1 MPREI
6 LLLIGAIVAGGVLL
20 TIILFS
26 MIKTAKGNEALV
38 VSGVGAT
45 DKNGNPKIKRA
56 GGCVV
61 IPFIQKAKYFDLCV
75 RTAKVTGDV
84 TKTQTGVPIQID
96 WAVAYNPDVSSNE
109 SLQRA
114 VCNFLDKNDT
124 ELERVILDVVSGGV
138 RAVIAKMTPEE
149 VMNGKDKLDDQVKES
164 ISTQMKDLGFNTILS
179 IHEVEDAAGSTY
191 YKDLAAKDR
200 ETRRRDAANISAEA
214 EQSMREK
221 RAETDRMAQEK
232 ELDAQVAVAERQRD
246 TDVKRAQFMAE
257 TARETAKSQMAGQLE
272 QEAINQ
278 QLVEKQGAVLV
289 MKAEQ
294 ANRAAQKQQ
303 EVEITRAETA
313 KRTTVINAEAE
324 AERKKAEAAGEAEA
338 KKVSAAGN
346 AEAQKLTAA
355 GEAEAAAVRKT
366 RDAAA
371 AAEARKT
378 EADGAAAA
386 RKLEAEGAATA
397 RKTEAAAEAE
407 AVKVQADAEATATIA
422 KGEAEAQAIAAKGK
436 AEAEAI
442 EAKGKA
448 EAEAARAL
456 SDAQAANDKVNFEL
470 KKIEIEQNTRVQVA
484 TNIATVMAE
493 VGKNAK
499 FYDFGGGAKQEGG
512 GDLLTGI
519 LGRIPQ
525 VFAQADMQNQAMNG
539 EDLTD
544 TVRKLVAAVADP
556 IKGKKTDVADI
567 NGAKEAITTTASA
580 QVIDAPERGLT
591 ITADSETALKNE
603 GRLKVSNSL
612 RGAPFYCPVFK
623 P

>member
-1 MPREI
+1 MPRDIIILIGIAVGAVI
-6 LLLIGAIVAGGVLL
+6 LLI
-20 TIILFS
+20 IILFA
-26 MIKTAKGNEALV
+26 MIKTANGNEALV

-45 DKNGNPKIKRA
+45 DKNGNPTIKRA
-56 GGCVV
+56 GGRVV

-75 RTAKVTGDV
+75 RTAKVEGDV

-114 VCNFLDKNDT
+114 VCNFLDKNDK

-149 VMNGKDKLDDQVKES
+149 VMNGKDKLDDQVKDS
-164 ISTQMKDLGFNTILS
+164 ISAQMKDLGFNTILS

-191 YKDLAAKDR
+191 YQDLAARDR

-214 EQSMREK
+214 EQSVREK

-246 TDVKRAQFMAE
+246 TDVKKAQFMAE
-257 TARETAKSQMAGQLE
+257 TAREQAKSEMAGQLE

-278 QLVEKQGAVLV
+278 QLAEKQGAVKV
-289 MKAEQ
+289 TIAEQ
-294 ANRAAQKQQ
+294 ANQAALKQQ
-303 EVEITRAETA
+303 EVEITRAETQ

-355 GEAEAAAVRKT
+355 GEAEAAAVRRT
-366 RDAAA
+366 REAAA
-371 AAEARKT
+371 TAEARKT
-378 EADGAAAA
+378 EADGAAEA

-407 AVKVQADAEATATIA
+407 AVKVQADAEATATKA
-422 KGEAEAQAIAAKGK
+422 KGEAEAAAIAAKGK

-470 KKIEIEQNTRVQVA
+470 RKIEIEQNTRVQVA
-484 TNIATVMAE
+484 TNVATVMAE
-493 VGKNAK
+493 IGKNAK
-499 FYDFGGGAKQEGG
+499 FYDFGGGSKSEGG
-512 GDLLTGI
+512 GDLLTSV

-525 VFAQADMQNQAMNG
+525 VFAQADMQNQALNG
-539 EDLTD
+539 EELAD
-544 TVRKLVAAVADP
+544 TVKKLVASVADP
-556 IKGKKTDVADI
+556 IKGKK
-567 NGAKEAITTTASA
+567 
-580 QVIDAPERGLT
+580 DAPEVT
-591 ITADSETALKNE
+591 SEVKEAVAEVKEAADLNE
-603 GRLKVSNSL
+603 
-612 RGAPFYCPVFK
+612 
-623 P
+623 

>member
-1 MPREI
+1 MIPI
-6 LLLIGAIVAGGVLL
+6 IIPVAAAVAAVI
-20 TIILFS
+20 IILFA
-26 MIKTAKGNEALV
+26 MIKTANGNEALV

-45 DKNGNPKIKRA
+45 DKAGNPTIKRA
-56 GGCVV
+56 GGRVV

-75 RTAKVTGDV
+75 RTAKVEGDV

-96 WAVAYNPDVSSNE
+96 WAVAYSPDTSSNE

-114 VCNFLDKNDT
+114 VCNFLDKNDE
-124 ELERVILDVVSGGV
+124 ELKRVILDVVSGGV

-164 ISTQMKDLGFNTILS
+164 IAAQMKDLGFNTILS
-179 IHEVEDAAGSTY
+179 IHEVEDAQGSTY

-221 RAETDRMAQEK
+221 RAETDRAAQEK

-246 TDVKRAQFMAE
+246 TDVRKAQFQAE
-257 TARETAKSQMAGQLE
+257 TAREQAKSQMAGELE
-272 QEAINQ
+272 QQAINQ
-278 QLVEKQGAVLV
+278 QLEEKKGAVAV
-289 MKAEQ
+289 MQAEQ
-294 ANRAAQKQQ
+294 ANLAAMKQQ
-303 EVEITRAETA
+303 EVEVTRAETA
-313 KRTTVINAEAE
+313 KKTTVISAQAE
-324 AERKKAEAAGEAEA
+324 AERKKAEAAGDAEA
-338 KKVSAAGN
+338 K
-346 AEAQKLTAA
+346 KLTAA

-366 RDAAA
+366 REASA

-378 EADGAAAA
+378 EAEGTAA
-386 RKLEAEGAATA
+386 A

-407 AVKVQADAEATATIA
+407 AVKIQAQADATATKA
-422 KGEAEAQAIAAKGK
+422 RGEAEAAAIAAKGK

-484 TNIATVMAE
+484 TNVATVMAE
-493 VGKNAK
+493 IGKNAK
-499 FYDFGGGAKQEGG
+499 FYDFGGGAKQDG

-525 VFAQADMQNQAMNG
+525 IFAQADMQNQALNG
-539 EDLTD
+539 EEVTD
-544 TVRKLVAAVADP
+544 TVKKLVAAVAEP
-556 IKGKKTDVADI
+556 I
-567 NGAKEAITTTASA
+567 NGKEH
-580 QVIDAPERGLT
+580 APET
-591 ITADSETALKNE
+591 DEPASE
-603 GRLKVSNSL
+603 
-612 RGAPFYCPVFK
+612 
-623 P
+623 

>member
-1 MPREI
+1 MTMAT
-6 LLLIGAIVAGGVLL
+6 LLPIIIGVAIVAV
-20 TIILFS
+20 IVIALFA
-26 MIKTAKGNEALV
+26 MIKTANGNEALV

-45 DKNGNPKIKRA
+45 DKDGNPTIKRA
-56 GGCVV
+56 GGRVV

-75 RTAKVTGDV
+75 RTAKVEGDV

-96 WAVAYNPDVSSNE
+96 WAVAYSPDTSSDA

-114 VCNFLDKNDT
+114 VCNFLDKNDD
-124 ELERVILDVVSGGV
+124 ELKRVILDVVSGGV

-164 ISTQMKDLGFNTILS
+164 IATQMKDLGFNTILS
-179 IHEVEDAAGSTY
+179 IHEVEDAHGSTY
-191 YKDLAAKDR
+191 YQDLAAKDR

-221 RAETDRMAQEK
+221 RAETDRAAQEK

-246 TDVKRAQFMAE
+246 TDVRKAQFKAE
-257 TARETAKSQMAGQLE
+257 TAREQAKSEMAGELE
-272 QEAINQ
+272 QQAINQ
-278 QLVEKQGAVLV
+278 QLEEKKGAVAV
-289 MKAEQ
+289 MQAEQ
-294 ANRAAQKQQ
+294 ANLAALKQQ
-303 EVEITRAETA
+303 EVEVTRAETA
-313 KRTTVINAEAE
+313 KRTTIISAQAE
-324 AERKKAEAAGEAEA
+324 AERKKAEAAGDAEA
-338 KKVSAAGN
+338 QKVSAAGQ
-346 AEAQKLTAA
+346 AEAKKLTAA

-366 RDAAA
+366 REATAT
-371 AAEARKT
+371 AEARKT
-378 EADGAAAA
+378 EAEGSATA
-386 RKLEAEGAATA
+386 RKTEAEGSATA

-407 AVKVQADAEATATIA
+407 AVKVQAEAEATATKA
-422 KGEAEAQAIAAKGK
+422 KGEAEAAAIAAKGK

-525 VFAQADMQNQAMNG
+525 IFAQADMQNQALNG
-539 EDLTD
+539 EEVTE
-544 TVRKLVAAVADP
+544 TVKKLVAAVADP
-556 IKGKKTDVADI
+556 IKGQGSAP
-567 NGAKEAITTTASA
+567 EA
-580 QVIDAPERGLT
+580 DAPKE
-591 ITADSETALKNE
+591 
-603 GRLKVSNSL
+603 
-612 RGAPFYCPVFK
+612 
-623 P
+623 

>member
-1 MPREI
+1 MPRDIII
-6 LLLIGAIVAGGVLL
+6 LIAAIVGG
-20 TIILFS
+20 IILITVILFA

-45 DKNGNPKIKRA
+45 DKYGNPKIKRA
-56 GGCVV
+56 GGRVV

-75 RTAKVTGDV
+75 RTAKVEGDV

-114 VCNFLDKNDT
+114 VCNFLDKNDK

-164 ISTQMKDLGFNTILS
+164 ISAQMKDLGFNTILS

-191 YKDLAAKDR
+191 YKDLAARDR

-221 RAETDRMAQEK
+221 RAETDRIAQEK

-257 TARETAKSQMAGQLE
+257 TAREQVKSQMAADLE

-278 QLVEKQGAVLV
+278 QLAEKQGTVLV
-289 MKAEQ
+289 TKAEQ
-294 ANRAAQKQQ
+294 ANRAALKQQ
-303 EVEITRAETA
+303 EVEITRAETQ
-313 KRTTVINAEAE
+313 KKTTVINAQAE

-366 RDAAA
+366 REAAA
-371 AAEARKT
+371 EAEARKT
-378 EADGAAAA
+378 EADGAAEA

-422 KGEAEAQAIAAKGK
+422 KGKAEAQAIEAKGK

-470 KKIEIEQNTRVQVA
+470 KRIEIEQNTRVQVA

-499 FYDFGGGAKQEGG
+499 FYDFGGGVKQEGG

-525 VFAQADMQNQAMNG
+525 VFAKADMQNEALNG
-539 EDLTD
+539 EDLTE
-544 TVRKLVAAVADP
+544 TVKKLVSAVADP
-556 IKGKKTDVADI
+556 IKGRKAETADTKVANI
-567 NGAKEAITTTASA
+567 AGGKEAVTTKASA
-580 QVIDAPERGLT
+580 EVIDKFDKE
-591 ITADSETALKNE
+591 
-603 GRLKVSNSL
+603 
-612 RGAPFYCPVFK
+612 
-623 P
+623 

>member
-96 WAVAYNPDVSSNE
+96 WAVAYNPDVSSDE

-114 VCNFLDKNDT
+114 VCNFLDKNDK

-164 ISTQMKDLGFNTILS
+164 ISAQMKDLGFNTILS
-179 IHEVEDAAGSTY
+179 IHEVEDADGSTY

-221 RAETDRMAQEK
+221 RADTDRIAQEK

-257 TARETAKSQMAGQLE
+257 TAREQAKSQMAGQLE

-278 QLVEKQGAVLV
+278 QLAEKQGAVMV
-289 MKAEQ
+289 TKAEQ
-294 ANRAAQKQQ
+294 ANRAALKQQ
-303 EVEITRAETA
+303 EVEITRAETL

-355 GEAEAAAVRKT
+355 GEAEAAAVKKT
-366 RDAAA
+366 REASAAA
-371 AAEARKT
+371 DARKM
-378 EADGAAAA
+378 EADGAAI
-386 RKLEAEGAATA
+386 A

-470 KKIEIEQNTRVQVA
+470 KKIEIEQSTRVQVA

-556 IKGKKTDVADI
+556 IKGKNTAGTKGDI
-567 NGAKEAITTTASA
+567 AGSASA
-580 QVIDAPERGLT
+580 KVIDASDQ
-591 ITADSETALKNE
+591 A
-603 GRLKVSNSL
+603 
-612 RGAPFYCPVFK
+612 
-623 P
+623 

>member
-1 MPREI
+1 MPRDI
-6 LLLIGAIVAGGVLL
+6 IVLIGAAVGAVILL
-20 TIILFS
+20 IIILFA
-26 MIKTAKGNEALV
+26 MIKTANGNEALV

-45 DKNGNPKIKRA
+45 DKNGNPTIKRA
-56 GGCVV
+56 GGRVV

-75 RTAKVTGDV
+75 RTAKVEGDV

-114 VCNFLDKNDT
+114 VCNFLDKNDK

-149 VMNGKDKLDDQVKES
+149 VMNGKDKLDDQVKDS
-164 ISTQMKDLGFNTILS
+164 ISAQMKDLGFNTILS

-191 YKDLAAKDR
+191 YQDLAARDR

-214 EQSMREK
+214 EQSVREK

-246 TDVKRAQFMAE
+246 TDVKKAQFMAE
-257 TARETAKSQMAGQLE
+257 TAREQAKSEMAGQLE

-278 QLVEKQGAVLV
+278 QLAEKQGAVKV
-289 MKAEQ
+289 TIAEQ
-294 ANRAAQKQQ
+294 ANQAALKQQ
-303 EVEITRAETA
+303 EVEITRAETQ

-355 GEAEAAAVRKT
+355 GEAEAAAVRRT
-366 RDAAA
+366 REAAA
-371 AAEARKT
+371 TAEARKT
-378 EADGAAAA
+378 EADGAAEA

-407 AVKVQADAEATATIA
+407 AVKVQADAEATATKA
-422 KGEAEAQAIAAKGK
+422 KGEAEAAAIAAKGK

-470 KKIEIEQNTRVQVA
+470 RKIEIEQNTRVQVA
-484 TNIATVMAE
+484 TNVATVMAE
-493 VGKNAK
+493 IGKNAK
-499 FYDFGGGAKQEGG
+499 FYDFGGGSKAEGG
-512 GDLLTGI
+512 GDLLTSV

-525 VFAQADMQNQAMNG
+525 VFAQADMQNQALNG
-539 EDLTD
+539 EELAD
-544 TVRKLVAAVADP
+544 TVKKLVASVADP
-556 IKGKKTDVADI
+556 IKGKKETPEVTSEVKDVVAEV
-567 NGAKEAITTTASA
+567 KEAA
-580 QVIDAPERGLT
+580 DLT
-591 ITADSETALKNE
+591 E
-603 GRLKVSNSL
+603 
-612 RGAPFYCPVFK
+612 
-623 P
+623 

>member
-6 LLLIGAIVAGGVLL
+6 IFIIGAVIAG
-20 TIILFS
+20 TILITILLFS

-45 DKNGNPKIKRA
+45 DKYGNPKIKRA

-114 VCNFLDKNDT
+114 VYNFLDKNDK

-164 ISTQMKDLGFNTILS
+164 ISAQMKDLGFNTILS
-179 IHEVEDAAGSTY
+179 IHEVEDADGSTY

-214 EQSMREK
+214 EQSVREK

-257 TARETAKSQMAGQLE
+257 TAREQAKSQMAGELE

-278 QLVEKQGAVLV
+278 QLAEKQGAVMV
-289 MKAEQ
+289 TKAEQ

-366 RDAAA
+366 REATA

-378 EADGAAAA
+378 EAD
-386 RKLEAEGAATA
+386 GAATA

-539 EDLTD
+539 EELTD

-556 IKGKKTDVADI
+556 IKGKKADVSDVE
-567 NGAKEAITTTASA
+567 GAKEAITTTATA
-580 QVIDAPERGLT
+580 KVIDAPEM
-591 ITADSETALKNE
+591 D
-603 GRLKVSNSL
+603 
-612 RGAPFYCPVFK
+612 
-623 P
+623 

>member
-1 MPREI
+1 MFTTEVLI
-6 LLLIGAIVAGGVLL
+6 LIGAIAGGLVLL
-20 TIILFS
+20 TIILFA

-56 GGCVV
+56 GGRVV

-75 RTAKVTGDV
+75 RTAKVEGDV

-114 VCNFLDKNDT
+114 VCNFLDKNDK

-164 ISTQMKDLGFNTILS
+164 ISAQMKDLGFNTILS
-179 IHEVEDAAGSTY
+179 IHEVEDAEGSTY
-191 YKDLAAKDR
+191 YKDLAARDR

-221 RAETDRMAQEK
+221 RADTDRMAQEK
-232 ELDAQVAVAERQRD
+232 ELDAQVAVAERKRD
-246 TDVKRAQFMAE
+246 TDVKKAQFMAE
-257 TARETAKSQMAGQLE
+257 TAREQVKSEMAADLE

-278 QLVEKQGAVLV
+278 QLAEKQGTVQV
-289 MKAEQ
+289 TIAEQ
-294 ANRAAQKQQ
+294 ANRAALKQQ
-303 EVEITRAETA
+303 EVEITRAETQ
-313 KRTTVINAEAE
+313 KKTTVINAEAE
-324 AERKKAEAAGEAEA
+324 AERKKAEATGEAEA

-366 RDAAA
+366 KEAAA
-371 AAEARKT
+371 QAE
-378 EADGAAAA
+378 A
-386 RKLEAEGAATA
+386 RKLEADGAATA
-397 RKTEAAAEAE
+397 RKTEANAEAE

-470 KKIEIEQNTRVQVA
+470 KRIEIEQNTRVQVA

-512 GDLLTGI
+512 SDLLTGI

-525 VFAQADMQNQAMNG
+525 VFAKADMQNEALNG
-539 EDLTD
+539 EDLTT
-544 TVRKLVAAVADP
+544 TVQKLVAAVADP
-556 IKGKKTDVADI
+556 IKGRKAETVGTEVANI
-567 NGAKEAITTTASA
+567 VGAKEAVTTTAA
-580 QVIDAPERGLT
+580 AEVIDAIDQE
-591 ITADSETALKNE
+591 
-603 GRLKVSNSL
+603 
-612 RGAPFYCPVFK
+612 
-623 P
+623 

>member
-1 MPREI
+1 MPREVI
-6 LLLIGAIVAGGVLL
+6 FLIGAVVAGVILITILL
-20 TIILFS
+20 FA

-114 VCNFLDKNDT
+114 VCNFLDKNDK

-179 IHEVEDAAGSTY
+179 IHEVEDADGSTY

-221 RAETDRMAQEK
+221 RADTDRIAQEK

-257 TARETAKSQMAGQLE
+257 TAREQAKSQMAGQLE
-272 QEAINQ
+272 QESINQ
-278 QLVEKQGAVLV
+278 QLAEKKGAVMV
-289 MKAEQ
+289 TQAEQ
-294 ANRAAQKQQ
+294 ANRAALKQQ
-303 EVEITRAETA
+303 EVEITRAETM

-366 RDAAA
+366 REASAAA
-371 AAEARKT
+371 DARKM
-378 EADGAAAA
+378 EAD
-386 RKLEAEGAATA
+386 GAATA

-470 KKIEIEQNTRVQVA
+470 KKIEIEQSTRVQVA

-539 EDLTD
+539 EELTD

-556 IKGKKTDVADI
+556 IKGKKVPAD
-567 NGAKEAITTTASA
+567 AKEAVTNTSSAKVIEASDQA
-580 QVIDAPERGLT
+580 
-591 ITADSETALKNE
+591 
-603 GRLKVSNSL
+603 
-612 RGAPFYCPVFK
+612 
-623 P
+623 

>member
-6 LLLIGAIVAGGVLL
+6 IFIIGAVIAG
-20 TIILFS
+20 TILITILLFS

-45 DKNGNPKIKRA
+45 DKYGNPKIKRA

-114 VCNFLDKNDT
+114 VCNFLDKNDK

-164 ISTQMKDLGFNTILS
+164 ISAQMKDLGFNTILS
-179 IHEVEDAAGSTY
+179 IHEVEDADGSTY

-214 EQSMREK
+214 EQSVREK

-257 TARETAKSQMAGQLE
+257 TAREQAKSQMAGELE

-278 QLVEKQGAVLV
+278 QLAEKQGAVMV
-289 MKAEQ
+289 TKAEQ

-366 RDAAA
+366 REATA

-378 EADGAAAA
+378 EAD
-386 RKLEAEGAATA
+386 GAATA

-470 KKIEIEQNTRVQVA
+470 KKIEIE
-484 TNIATVMAE
+484 
-493 VGKNAK
+493 
-499 FYDFGGGAKQEGG
+499 
-512 GDLLTGI
+512 
-519 LGRIPQ
+519 
-525 VFAQADMQNQAMNG
+525 
-539 EDLTD
+539 
-544 TVRKLVAAVADP
+544 
-556 IKGKKTDVADI
+556 
-567 NGAKEAITTTASA
+567 
-580 QVIDAPERGLT
+580 
-591 ITADSETALKNE
+591 
-603 GRLKVSNSL
+603 
-612 RGAPFYCPVFK
+612 
-623 P
+623 